1 MKLPKSVHL
10 FVPFVVMGMISTN
23 SYAEL
28 SVTKPLMNATTLLC
42 TFTTEQQIRWGPSGP
57 LKEEGTIQYHVTFAL
72 IDHQTREAKRRFKKQ
87 YVWQNDPEYTPV
99 RIRTFPHSITFFELT
114 TSGELDPV
122 MTTVLDD
129 YLSGTGKYI
138 AVRSEVRGVTAGR
151 TLASQYLGS
160 CVPE

>member
-28 SVTKPLMNATTLLC
+28 SVTKPLMNTTTLIC
-42 TFTTEQQIRWGPSGP
+42 TFTTEQQTRWGSNGP
-57 LKEEGTIQYHVTFAL
+57 LKEEGNIQYQVTFAL
-72 IDHQTREAKRRFKKQ
+72 INHQAREAKRRFKKQ
-87 YVWQNDPEYTPV
+87 YVWQDDPEYTPV

-114 TSGELDPV
+114 TSGELNSV

-129 YLSGTGKYI
+129 YLSGTGNYI
-138 AVRSEVRGVTAGR
+138 AVRSAVEGTTAGR
-151 TLASQYLGS
+151 MLASQYLGS